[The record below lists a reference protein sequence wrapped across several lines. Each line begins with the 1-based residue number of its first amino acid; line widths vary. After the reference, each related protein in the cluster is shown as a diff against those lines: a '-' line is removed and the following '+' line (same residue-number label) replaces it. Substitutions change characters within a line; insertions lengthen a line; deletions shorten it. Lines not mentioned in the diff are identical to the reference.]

1 LHAQGIDVN
10 LAQVVE
16 ELTKRDERDSNRS
29 VAPMRPAQDAVVIDT
44 TDRSIDEVLDHILK
58 IVNDRLNRSH

>member
-1 LHAQGIDVN
+1 
-10 LAQVVE
+10 
-16 ELTKRDERDSNRS
+16 LTKRDERDSNRS